1 MIVDFHTHAFPDA
14 IAEKTIEK
22 LAATAHT
29 VPHHNGTVDGLIRA
43 AQAGRIDCSVVL
55 PVLTAPRQFESVNR
69 FAAAH
74 NGQNGLLF
82 FGGIHPDSEQPE
94 EKLDAL
100 QAMGFKGIKLHP
112 DYQGARLSDARYI
125 RIVRHCV
132 RIGMTVV
139 THAGQ
144 DPLCP
149 DDVHATVE
157 DIERLLD
164 GVYRGDTPDRAA
176 LVLAHLGGA
185 GQLEAVE
192 DRLAGAPVYLDTAF
206 MLDRVPA
213 EQVVR
218 LCRHHGTDRILFAT
232 DSPWGDPRTFVR
244 IFRELPFTAEEQQ
257 DILWR
262 NAARLLDIIPPCM
275 PLDNP

>member
-1 MIVDFHTHAFPDA
+1 MIIDFHTHAFPDT

-29 VPHHNGTVDGLIRA
+29 VPYHNGTVEGL
-43 AQAGRIDCSVVL
+43 GRTARTGGIDLSVVL
-55 PVLTAPRQFESVNR
+55 PVVTAPRQFESINR
-69 FAAAH
+69 FAAEQ
-74 NGQNGLLF
+74 NGKNGLLF
-82 FGGIHPDSEQPE
+82 FGGIHPDNDQPE
-94 EKLDAL
+94 DKLDTL

-112 DYQGARLSDARYI
+112 DYQGAHLGDARYI
-125 RIVRHCV
+125 RLVRHCV

-185 GQLEAVE
+185 GQLDAVE
-192 DRLAGAPVYLDTAF
+192 ERLAGAPVYLDTAF

-218 LCRHHGTDRILFAT
+218 LCRCHGTDRVLFAT
-232 DSPWGDPRTFVR
+232 DSPWGDPAAFVR
-244 IFRELPFTAEEQQ
+244 LFCALPFTEEERQNM
-257 DILWR
+257 LWR
-262 NAARLLDIIPPCM
+262 NAAALLGIIPPPA

>member
-1 MIVDFHTHAFPDA
+1 MLIDFHTHAFPNS

-29 VPHHNGTVDGLIRA
+29 VPHHNGTVEGLCRA
-43 AQAGRIDCSVVL
+43 AEDGGIDRSVVL

-69 FAAAH
+69 FAAEH
-74 NGQNGLLF
+74 NGQNGLIF
-82 FGGIHPDSEQPE
+82 FGGIHPDNEQPE
-94 EKLDAL
+94 DKLDTL
-100 QAMGFKGIKLHP
+100 QAMGFQGIKLHP
-112 DYQGARLSDARYI
+112 DYQNTYLSDARYI

-149 DDVHATVE
+149 DNVHATVE

-164 GVYRGDTPDRAA
+164 GVYRGDTPDRAT

-218 LCRHHGTDRILFAT
+218 LCRRHGTERVLFAT
-232 DSPWGDPRTFVR
+232 DSPWGDPREFVR
-244 IFRELPFTAEEQQ
+244 IFRTLPFTEEEQQ
-257 DILWR
+257 NILWR
-262 NAARLLDIIPPCM
+262 NAASLLGIIAPPKTIG
-275 PLDNP
+275 NP